1 MKQITLN
8 IPDNKFQ
15 FFMEL
20 IKNLNFVK
28 VEEGSYKPEFVEK
41 IQESRQQAKSGE
53 TVSLELDEIWKE

>member
-28 VEEGSYKPEFVEK
+28 VEEAPYKTEFIEK
-41 IQESRQQAKSGE
+41 IQESRQQVKNGN
-53 TVSLELDEIWKE
+53 TVRLDLDEIWKE